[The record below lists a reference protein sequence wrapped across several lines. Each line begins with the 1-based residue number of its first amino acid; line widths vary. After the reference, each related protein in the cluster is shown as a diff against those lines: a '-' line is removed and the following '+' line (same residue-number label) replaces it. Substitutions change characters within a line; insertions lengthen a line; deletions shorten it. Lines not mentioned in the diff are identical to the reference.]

1 MKDSHNNERLLLHDT
16 GSSSERIII
25 FATERSLQY
34 LKKRNVVYGWKF
46 WFGSQVF
53 FAAVRNK
60 SEKENFCV
68 TAAYCLLQRK
78 SQDTYEELF
87 KISVEECASRYIY
100 LDPKIVHLDF
110 EKACINALKNTFG
123 SHISIKGAS
132 TN

>member
-1 MKDSHNNERLLLHDT
+1 MTDSHNNERLLLHDN

-34 LKKRNVVYGWKF
+34 LKKET
-46 WFGSQVF
+46 WFMDGNFDLAPRFFSQLYVIR
-53 FAAVRNK
+53 VK
-60 SEKENFCV
+60 MENFCV

-87 KISVEECASRYIY
+87 KILVEECASRYIY
-100 LDPKIVHLDF
+100 LDPKVVHLDF

-132 TN
+132 TT